1 MLRVSLIGHIGGNAE
16 VKSANGNEFTTFRV
30 ANTDR
35 WKDDAGQVHESTI
48 WVDCVINGKPKV
60 LEYLQTG
67 QMVFVQGS
75 ASLRCYSS
83 PKDKCMKAGLTVNV
97 SKIELLGSKPD
108 AVPSTLLGAE
118 NGKTYNVTKYFFC
131 SELANLNDTI
141 YPILL
146 KSSRGDQFQV
156 TKDGWVTPF
165 VTPKP

>member
-1 MLRVSLIGHIGGNAE
+1 MLQVSVIGHIGGNAE

-35 WKDDAGQVHESTI
+35 WKDDAGQVHESTT

-97 SKIELLGSKPD
+97 SKVELLGSKPD
-108 AVPSTLLGAE
+108 AVPSTLLDAE
-118 NGKTYNVTKYFFC
+118 NGKTYQVGKFFFC
-131 SELANLNDTI
+131 AELAEREDLT
-141 YPILL
+141 YPLQL
-146 KSSRGDQFQV
+146 KSSRGEIFTV
-156 TKDGWVTPF
+156 AKEGWVNPLE
-165 VTPKP
+165 TPKQ